1 MKSFSIKKFKLRDL
15 LIGGVSVFV
24 IMMCVSIASVKI
36 TDRKIKVIE
45 EEFIETPCYKD
56 SIANILNELKVKYP
70 HIVLAQSILESGNY
84 SSAIFVEN
92 NNPFGMKLAKNR
104 PTTALGIRRGHAYY
118 SSIREAVIDYAFMQ
132 ASYYRSA
139 KSEEEYFN
147 LLQKSY
153 AEDKDYINKLKK
165 LSANYGN

>member
-15 LIGGVSVFV
+15 LIGGVSAFV
-24 IMMCVSIASVKI
+24 IMMCVSIASAKI
-36 TDRKIKVIE
+36 TDKKMKVIE

-92 NNPFGMKLAKNR
+92 NNPFGMKMAWNR
-104 PTTALGIRRGHAYY
+104 PTTALGVKKGHAYY
-118 SSIREAVIDYAFMQ
+118 SSIRESVIDYAFMQ
-132 ASYYRSA
+132 SSYYRGA
-139 KSEEEYFN
+139 KSEEDYYA

-153 AEDKDYINKLKK
+153 AEDKGYIQKIRKIADTLK
-165 LSANYGN
+165 